1 MSHIS
6 SYKKVQI
13 QTMIQYHYTSIRR
26 AKMKIVTIPN
36 VNEAAEKLDLSHI
49 VDKNVNDTATLEN
62 TLELS

>member
-1 MSHIS
+1 M
-6 SYKKVQI
+6 QI

-49 VDKNVNDTATLEN
+49 VDKSVNDTATLEN